1 MVFFTLYQNEWI
13 FYACPSLNG
22 ANVRETA
29 RSCVHAKL
37 FSAAIFFVLFAAQ
50 NGTVSAVTVVI
61 NTKLPAVVKLRA
73 GNMQLRLSAARA
85 RVLNYHS

>member
-1 MVFFTLYQNEWI
+1 MDILCVSQLKRCECSRNSEKLRACKTI
-13 FYACPSLNG
+13 FCRY
-22 ANVRETA
+22 
-29 RSCVHAKL
+29 
-37 FSAAIFFVLFAAQ
+37 FFFVLFAAQ